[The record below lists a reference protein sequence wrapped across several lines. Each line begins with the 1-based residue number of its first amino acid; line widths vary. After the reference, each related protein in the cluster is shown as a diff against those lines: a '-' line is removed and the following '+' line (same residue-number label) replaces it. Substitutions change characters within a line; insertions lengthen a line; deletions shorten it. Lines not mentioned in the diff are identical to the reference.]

1 MTRKLNAPREIPYAF
16 RVVAF
21 DEWVWLYD
29 DSERSFICDTAPKVF
44 MEPLYTL
51 EDEDPRVYRDANYF
65 HARSIEKLETFPVPL
80 GDEDTAI
87 DVPRKDA
94 WDAAREEA
102 QGNCLV

>member
-29 DSERSFICDTAPKVF
+29 DSERSFICDTA
-44 MEPLYTL
+44 
-51 EDEDPRVYRDANYF
+51 
-65 HARSIEKLETFPVPL
+65 
-80 GDEDTAI
+80 
-87 DVPRKDA
+87 
-94 WDAAREEA
+94 REEA